1 MNAVAAVVLTLWAGS
16 LWTVC
21 AIAAPVAFA
30 VLDDRHAAGRVAAT
44 LFEIETW
51 LGFVCALM
59 LFAAAIVRKAL
70 AARVGPPWLIAATA
84 AAPLVSELVL
94 SPMMAAARAANDMA
108 RFGLLH
114 GVSAALFVAAAL
126 GAVVL
131 VLRFSRP
138 AE

>member
-44 LFEIETW
+44 LFEIESW

>member
-1 MNAVAAVVLTLWAGS
+1 VTRLAAVILTFWAGS

-51 LGFVCALM
+51 LGAAAALM
-59 LFAAAIVRKAL
+59 LFACASVRRSL
-70 AARVGPPWLIAATA
+70 AARLGLPWLIAATA

-108 RFGLLH
+108 RFGMLH
-114 GVSAALFVAAAL
+114 GVSALLFLAAAL
-126 GAVVL
+126 GALVL
-131 VLRFSRP
+131 VLRFNRP